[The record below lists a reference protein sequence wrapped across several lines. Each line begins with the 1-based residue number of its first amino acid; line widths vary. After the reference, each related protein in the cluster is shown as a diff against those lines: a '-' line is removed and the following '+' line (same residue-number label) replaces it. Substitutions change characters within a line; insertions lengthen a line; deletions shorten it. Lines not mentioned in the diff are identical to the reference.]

1 MSFDPYYQWLGI
13 PPHEQP
19 PNYYR
24 LLGIALFE
32 PDSQVI
38 ASAADR
44 QTAFLRGK
52 DTGSQRRFAQRL
64 LNEVATARFCLLTPV
79 QRRAYD
85 DYLRQKL
92 GMPAL
97 AAVAPAA
104 AGAAAGAASGAVPA
118 LPGASA
124 VLSAPLALAPVT
136 SPAGDVAAS
145 EDAATAANGAEAAAA
160 PVSPEPAEV
169 ISPQWRR
176 RANQALLVAGCIAG
190 LLLIAAAM
198 IIARDLRRAR
208 SQPKI
213 DIVDVPREIAEVRPG
228 DERPTASSPQQPSAS
243 PSPPTSPPEA
253 SSPDST
259 RPEQPSADATQPSE
273 PPTPSPR
280 EPSTQTPSPTPSEPV
295 PAKLPVPSV
304 DDQTA
309 ALKLAEETYQL
320 SKQRSPDENRLLA
333 EEMMRVAERA
343 ECPPVERFVLMRKAA
358 EKYADAGEVGRMLNT
373 IESLAGAFE
382 FDRVAANRILLDRVS
397 QSVATAEGFASL
409 VAASRRFCSQSLA
422 EERVSEAVQVAAA
435 VQQASVRLASKA
447 FRKEVT
453 ERAQQLAKLYDRY
466 QMVMGAKRTLRG
478 TADDPKAHDVV
489 GWWYAGPLNRWADAL
504 PHLAQGSDAALAE
517 VAKEELENPPTD
529 AESRMKLAD
538 RWYDLGQSRGD
549 EQHEALLRRAGHWY
563 AEAQSGLTGLAA
575 AKVQKRLADLAKLGP
590 TAVELIAEAGPSA
603 PVEEAIRP
611 GAWVDLIAKIS
622 VARDGVQGQW
632 KHDGDAVSVL
642 SGDHS
647 RLMLPVRL
655 KNCEYDLELEWL
667 RTAGD
672 DAVGVALPVV
682 DRQVAGVVS
691 AAGGQWAGLELVQN
705 RRIVD
710 NRNPTRK
717 PAGIV
722 NNRRHVMLWSVRIR
736 NNVTNIQ
743 LTFNNQPLVQGVGNH
758 AQLALPAEWALRDA
772 EQPGLLVHNSSVT
785 FRRIRLRL
793 ISGTPAWAVQLPTGA
808 TVGFGG

>member
-13 PPHEQP
+13 PPQEQP

-32 PDSQVI
+32 PDPQVI

-52 DTGSQRRFAQRL
+52 DVGSQRRFAQRL

-97 AAVAPAA
+97 AAAA
-104 AGAAAGAASGAVPA
+104 STAAGAASPA
-118 LPGASA
+118 ASIPPGASP
-124 VLSAPLALAPVT
+124 VLSAPSALAADAR
-136 SPAGDVAAS
+136 PAGDVAAS
-145 EDAATAANGAEAAAA
+145 EGAGAAANGAEAAGS
-160 PVSPEPAEV
+160 PVLPEPVEV

-190 LLLIAAAM
+190 LLLIAAAT
-198 IIARDLRRAR
+198 IIARDVRRAR

-213 DIVDVPREIAEVRPG
+213 DIVDVPREIAEVRPSP
-228 DERPTASSPQQPSAS
+228 EAPTQQQPAASTSPPAPPPETLFPDPARPAEPSAQASQPSEAPS
-243 PSPPTSPPEA
+243 PSPK
-253 SSPDST
+253 
-259 RPEQPSADATQPSE
+259 
-273 PPTPSPR
+273 
-280 EPSTQTPSPTPSEPV
+280 EPSTPTSSPRPSDPA

-304 DDQTA
+304 DEQTA

-333 EEMMRVAERA
+333 EEMVRIAERT
-343 ECPPVERFVLMRKAA
+343 ECPPVERYVLMRKAA
-358 EKYADAGEVGRMLNT
+358 EKYADAGEVDRMLNT
-373 IESLAGAFE
+373 IDSLAGSFE
-382 FDRVAANRILLDRVS
+382 FDRVAANRILLERVS
-397 QSVATAEGFASL
+397 QSVSTAEGFASL

-447 FRKEVT
+447 FRKEVA

-466 QMVMGAKRTLRG
+466 QMVMGAKRTLRAA
-478 TADDPKAHDVV
+478 ADDAKAHDVV

-504 PHLAQGSDAALAE
+504 PHFAQGSDAALAE
-517 VAKEELENPPTD
+517 IAKEELENPPTD
-529 AESRMKLAD
+529 AEGRMKLAD
-538 RWYDLGQSRGD
+538 RWYELGQARGD
-549 EQHEALLRRAGHWY
+549 EQREAILRRAGHWY
-563 AEAQSGLTGLAA
+563 ADVQSGLTGLAA

-590 TAVELIAEAGPSA
+590 TVVELIAEAGPSA
-603 PVEEAIRP
+603 PIEEAIRP

-622 VARDGVQGQW
+622 PARDGVQGQW
-632 KHDGDAVSVL
+632 KHDGDTVSVL
-642 SGDHS
+642 SGDHC

-722 NNRRHVMLWSVRIR
+722 NNRRHVMLWSVRTR

-772 EQPGLLVHNSSVT
+772 DQPGLLVHNSSVT
-785 FRRIRLRL
+785 FRRIRLRV
-793 ISGTPAWAVQLPTGA
+793 ISGTPAWAVQPPTGA
-808 TVGFGG
+808 TAGLGG